1 MQESGV
7 NGHTRSVCD
16 TEIMPPLVKAD
27 PKSVNVNLSTGS
39 GMDIEW
45 KDGHRSAYTFQY
57 LRDACPCALCDDQR
71 VKEGREPGE
80 PVKPQPGVLPMFK
93 APPKPTAAEGVG
105 RYAIRFNWSDGH
117 EHGIYSWDFLRQ
129 FCPCAECTE
138 ARRAAKPPGAGVTR
152 TTPH

>member
-45 KDGHRSAYTFQY
+45 STVTDVISVHDRDTLYNWRREDAKVFLADCYYTVH
-57 LRDACPCALCDDQR
+57 DN
-71 VKEGREPGE
+71 V
-80 PVKPQPGVLPMFK
+80 FK
-93 APPKPTAAEGVG
+93 S
-105 RYAIRFNWSDGH
+105 R
-117 EHGIYSWDFLRQ
+117 L
-129 FCPCAECTE
+129 
-138 ARRAAKPPGAGVTR
+138 
-152 TTPH
+152 